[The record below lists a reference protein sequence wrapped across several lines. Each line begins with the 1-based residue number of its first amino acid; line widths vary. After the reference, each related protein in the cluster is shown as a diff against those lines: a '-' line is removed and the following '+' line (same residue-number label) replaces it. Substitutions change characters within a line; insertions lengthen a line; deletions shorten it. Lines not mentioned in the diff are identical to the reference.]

1 MSRAGNINVKPMCRD
16 NCDALLINPDRG
28 LRMETYIT
36 LGKNLRAYPVENEEP
51 FERARNMLTKYKED
65 SPTLCQLYVY
75 LSDYTRSELDGLA
88 FEQLKKMLEFFKS
101 NSVRLL
107 LRFAYSIEGV
117 PDAKY
122 KFVKRHLEQI
132 NGFFND
138 NSELINDTLYCL
150 QTGIIGFWGEG
161 HSNKK
166 LKNRYRKRVINKVCT
181 LAPKGIYSQ
190 VRTYDMLRLVRK
202 ENKAKVGIHDDYIIG
217 DMAHQWSFI
226 PSTKQKEFNETLE
239 HTRLTVN
246 DGEMP
251 WGWATLDDKPN
262 APSLSSLDGISVLKQ
277 LQAYSM
283 TSFSLEHNY
292 KEDDCTYSL
301 EKWKTQYLSYDEAN
315 NLGITVNPYL
325 FKDRDDNDIKLS
337 IYDIIRYHLG
347 YQLMLSDYREN
358 SGEIAFRLTNYGF
371 APPLNFNYLAVV
383 IKNIET
389 NEMVEK
395 EISDYDKAMLQSG
408 ASIMFKTVIPN
419 GYTAVGIKADT
430 FKNRGI
436 NPRFA
441 NSTPFVDGIQYFK

>member
-16 NCDALLINPDRG
+16 DCNALLKNPDRG

-51 FERARNMLTKYKED
+51 FERARNMLTKYKDD

-88 FEQLKKMLEFFKS
+88 FEQLKQMLKFFKD
-101 NSVRLL
+101 NGIRIL

-117 PDAKY
+117 PDASY

-132 NGFFND
+132 NGFFSD
-138 NSELINDTLYCL
+138 NRELINDTLYCL
-150 QTGIIGFWGEG
+150 QTGIIGYWGEG

-166 LKNRYRKRVINKVCT
+166 LKNRHKKRVINKVCS
-181 LAPKGIYSQ
+181 LAPKGIYTQ
-190 VRTYDMLRLVRK
+190 VRTYDMLTLVSK

-226 PSTKQKEFNETLE
+226 PNTKQKEFNETLGR
-239 HTRLTVN
+239 TRLTIN

-262 APSLSSLDGISVLKQ
+262 APSLGSLDGISVLKQ
-277 LQAYSM
+277 LQAYSI

-292 KEDDCTYSL
+292 KEDDCYHSL
-301 EKWKTQYLSYDEAN
+301 EKWKTQYLSFDEVK
-315 NLGITVNPYL
+315 NLGINANPCL
-325 FKDRDDNDIKLS
+325 FKDRDDNDIRLS

-347 YQLMLSDYREN
+347 YQLMLSDYRESN
-358 SGEIAFRLTNYGF
+358 GEIAFRLTNYGF

-395 EISDYDKAMLQSG
+395 KIADYDKAMLQSG
-408 ASIMFKTVIPN
+408 VSIMFKTVIPN

-430 FKNRGI
+430 FKGRGI

-441 NSTPFVDGIQYFK
+441 NSTPFVDGVQYFK